1 MRVNEKNMIKYKRED
16 DLSVEEFRDVLV
28 RSTLGQRRPIDD
40 PGAIENMLRH
50 ANLIITARDD
60 KRLVGV
66 ARSLSDFAFCTYL
79 SDLAVDEEY
88 QKKGIGKQ
96 LIRETKLAAPRG
108 KLLLLAAPKAIHYYG
123 KIGMTK
129 FDQCFT
135 LENES
140 QLK

>member
-1 MRVNEKNMIKYKRED
+1 MIEYKREN
-16 DLSVEEFRDVLV
+16 DLSAGEFRDVLV
-28 RSTLGQRRPIDD
+28 RSTLGERRPIDD
-40 PGAIENMLRH
+40 PGAIESMLRH
-50 ANLIITARDD
+50 ANLIITARDN

-66 ARSLSDFAFCTYL
+66 ARSLTDFAFCTYL
-79 SDLAVDEEY
+79 SDLCVDEEY

-96 LIRETKLAAPRG
+96 LIRETKTAAPDG

-123 KIGMTK
+123 KIGMIK